1 MTLSETIYIYKTI
14 HATILKQVE
23 ICYTNETKREL
34 ERSSAMAK
42 PMREDEMRLINLS
55 QKGDVNAFNQLVL
68 KYQQTTY
75 NVVLRM
81 LGDRDTAADVTQDT
95 FIAAFRAIQ
104 SFRGGPSFRAWLL
117 RIASNQAYDYWRRTN
132 RHPQESLDTIMN
144 EDEPHEAG
152 LLNALITTEQ
162 AANPEEFLLNHEL
175 QELLQKGIQ
184 ELPLEQRVAVILCDV
199 QGLTYE
205 EIATSTQTSLGTV
218 RSRIARG
225 RKRLRDYLY
234 KHRELLPGNY
244 RLLSDRE

>member
-1 MTLSETIYIYKTI
+1 MAEP
-14 HATILKQVE
+14 VRE
-23 ICYTNETKREL
+23 NETL
-34 ERSSAMAK
+34 
-42 PMREDEMRLINLS
+42 LINLS

-104 SFRGGPSFRAWLL
+104 SFRGSSSFRAWLL
-117 RIASNQAYDYWRRTN
+117 RIASNQACDYWRRAN
-132 RHPQESLDTIMN
+132 RHPQDSLDTLMD
-144 EDEPHEAG
+144 EDEPHDVS

-162 AANPEEFLLNHEL
+162 AVNPEEFLLNHEL
-175 QELLQKGIQ
+175 QELLQQAIQ
-184 ELPLEQRVAVILCDV
+184 ELPLDQRVAVILCDV
-199 QGLTYE
+199 QGLSYE
-205 EIATSTQTSLGTV
+205 EIASSTQTSLGTV

-234 KHRELLPGNY
+234 KHQELLPGNY
-244 RLLSDRE
+244 RLLTDRE